1 MLRFKSPPVLAGAL
15 VASFLGALLVTSP
28 ANGSI
33 VQALDLDELVGQS
46 DQILLGRV
54 VFSESFQR
62 SDGLLGSWH
71 RIVVERDVRGSASG
85 QREVIVETLG
95 GSIGDVAMRV
105 EGEPSFSVGERVLV
119 FVREGRGGATLRP
132 VGMGQGVMRV
142 RVEQGVETVRQAR
155 EGLLLLRR
163 SAKGGLERSAGAL
176 PTKEQL
182 DSFLSRVRSLV
193 QQTAGGANE

>member
-15 VASFLGALLVTSP
+15 LASCLGALLFTSP
-28 ANGSI
+28 AQGSI
-33 VQALDLDELVGQS
+33 VQALDLDDLVVQS

-62 SDGLLGSWH
+62 ADGLLGSWH

-105 EGEPSFSVGERVLV
+105 EGEPSFSVGERVVV
-119 FVREGRGGATLRP
+119 FVREGRAGATLRP

-142 RVEQGVETVRQAR
+142 RAEEGVETVRQAR

-163 SAKGGLERSAGAL
+163 SAKGDLERSAGAL
-176 PTKEQL
+176 PQPEQL

-193 QQTAGGANE
+193 EQNAGERP